1 MIQGEAFGQAWSASL
16 RRASVDELRAWLDF
30 AHASADL
37 ADDIARSSFRHELAI
52 STKADG
58 SSVTDADLRIE
69 ELIRARIA
77 SSFPGHRITGE
88 EHGRDEDDDG
98 VRWYVDPI
106 DGTHNFIRGI
116 PLFATLIAAECGG
129 EIQVGLISA
138 PALRQRWFAARG
150 LGAWMTDGPEVKRQ
164 LSVSAV
170 DALAHA
176 SVQFRSITD
185 MAASRVSDGFDALLS
200 KVDHAG
206 GLGDFV
212 GYTLV
217 AGGSAEGMMEQDL
230 GPWDLAAPW
239 VIVEEAGGR
248 ITDFDGRRSFER
260 GEGLATNGILHRPI
274 LSVLRSGS

>member
-37 ADDIARSSFRHELAI
+37 ADDIARSSFRRELAI

-58 SSVTDADLRIE
+58 SSVTDTDLRIE
-69 ELIRARIA
+69 EMIRARIA
-77 SSFPGHRITGE
+77 STFPGHRITGE
-88 EHGRDEDDDG
+88 EGGRDEADDG

-106 DGTHNFIRGI
+106 DGTHSFIRGI
-116 PLFATLIAAECGG
+116 PLFATLIAAECRG

-150 LGAWMTDGPEVKRQ
+150 LGAWMTDGPEPPRR
-164 LSVSAV
+164 LSVSVV
-170 DALAHA
+170 DSLARA

-185 MAASRVSDGFDALLS
+185 MAASRVSDGFDALVA
-200 KVDHAG
+200 KVEHVG
-206 GLGDFV
+206 GLGDFF

-217 AGGSAEGMMEQDL
+217 ADGAADGMMEQDL
-230 GPWDLAAPW
+230 GAWDLAAPW
-239 VIVEEAGGR
+239 VVVEEAGGR
-248 ITDFDGRRSFER
+248 ITDFDGRRSLER
-260 GEGLATNGILHRPI
+260 GEGLATNGILHGPI
-274 LSVLRSGS
+274 LGVLRGGR